1 MMIIIY
7 TIAIVGFVLL
17 ITRLT
22 ILAFEEPKE
31 FLFYLFLFILF
42 IVIPLLFYNIFNIP
56 DYDQEYFY
64 TAYIIL
70 IIVGWFIIIKV
81 LERKRRLNSK
91 IKELEDEIQEL
102 KSNRYKSESDL

>member
-7 TIAIVGFVLL
+7 TVAIIGIVLS
-17 ITRLT
+17 ITRLA
-22 ILAFEEPKE
+22 ILGFEEPKE
-31 FLFYLFLFILF
+31 FLFYLFLFMLF
-42 IVIPLLFYNIFNIP
+42 IGVPLLFFNIFNIP
-56 DYDQEYFY
+56 EYDQEYFY

-81 LERKRRLNSK
+81 LERKRRLISK